1 VYRTSPG
8 TYRVQH
14 GACVA
19 DLAVERLDEYER
31 RIVCGGRSYRVLAVT
46 EHAGFRIEVDGK
58 AHQVFRDDGGVV
70 RAGWPAFVVSVLV
83 QPGDDVVENTPIAVL
98 ESMKM
103 ESTVVAPFAGEVAS
117 VAVVANAQV
126 DAGAPLVRIRASGT
140 TAFAVPVTGSVDLS
154 GLAARPAAGTP
165 PCERVFGALRNYLLG
180 YDLDPAT
187 RDRLLVE
194 QRRLG
199 ELAPPG
205 DAGLLACEDALLD
218 LFAGVPSGVPAVA
231 RRRSSRA
238 AGQFRRAPRK
248 GAGPLRRSRS
258 RAYA

>member
-1 VYRTSPG
+1 MSVQLGVDRRWRVRAGLESSCATAASTYQLDVYRTSPG
-8 TYRVQH
+8 TYRVKH
-14 GACVA
+14 GASVA

-83 QPGDDVVENTPIAVL
+83 QPGDDVVANTPIAVL

-126 DAGAPLVRIRASGT
+126 DAGAPLVRIRASGM
-140 TAFAVPVTGSVDLS
+140 TALAVPVTGSVDLS
-154 GLAARPAAGTP
+154 GLDGP
-165 PCERVFGALRNYLLG
+165 PCRGDPTLRESVRCVAQL
-180 YDLDPAT
+180 PP
-187 RDRLLVE
+187 RL
-194 QRRLG
+194 RPR
-199 ELAPPG
+199 PG
-205 DAGLLACEDALLD
+205 H
-218 LFAGVPSGVPAVA
+218 P
-231 RRRSSRA
+231 RSTVRRA
-238 AGQFRRAPRK
+238 ASVGRART
-248 GAGPLRRSRS
+248 AR
-258 RAYA
+258 